1 MKEIR
6 VKDYTGT
13 DVRPEDAILLKK
25 ILRENLPQDVTLDF
39 EGIKRIPSSFYSNL
53 LVDIMG
59 TENRNFVAN
68 HLKVKN
74 LKNENDFKRVL
85 YGTNFH

>member
-1 MKEIR
+1 MKEIK
-6 VKDYTGT
+6 VKDYIGT
-13 DVRPEDAILLKK
+13 DIRPEDAILLKK
-25 ILRENLPQDVTLDF
+25 VVRENLPQDITLDF

-59 TENRNFVAN
+59 TENRSFVAS

-74 LKNENDFKRVL
+74 LKDEKDFKRVL
-85 YGTNFH
+85 FGTNFH